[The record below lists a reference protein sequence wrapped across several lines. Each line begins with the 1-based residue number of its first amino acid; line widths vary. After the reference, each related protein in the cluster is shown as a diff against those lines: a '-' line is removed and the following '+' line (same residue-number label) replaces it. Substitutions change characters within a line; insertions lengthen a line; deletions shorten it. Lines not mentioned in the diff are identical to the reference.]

1 MEFGRF
7 SGRSGAKYGAN
18 ANYQLGE
25 EERKLLRRAK
35 LGTNE
40 MVGVGRIELP
50 TSCSQS
56 RRPTAGL
63 HPVVSEFTMSI
74 DVESLRPE
82 WARAY
87 LDPSPGPTSEG

>member
-1 MEFGRF
+1 MILADFV
-7 SGRSGAKYGAN
+7 AKDAKTNIGG
-18 ANYQLGE
+18 LRIRGE
-25 EERKLLRRAK
+25 KAIP
-35 LGTNE
+35 GIDE

-74 DVESLRPE
+74 EVESLRPE

>member
-1 MEFGRF
+1 MVSSTLRSRVEKAI
-7 SGRSGAKYGAN
+7 SGMD
-18 ANYQLGE
+18 
-25 EERKLLRRAK
+25 
-35 LGTNE
+35 E